1 VTDPRI
7 QARRVSVEREKGHRR
22 LSVVLSVLAAAGLSA
37 GALAILHTSLFGAR
51 TVVIAG
57 AANTSRAEILAVSGL
72 RKQPPLIDVNRGT
85 VSRRLERLPWVLS
98 ASVHLEWPSTVAIAI
113 VERIPIAATPLSKG
127 GYAVLDSTGRVL
139 EDELSRPV
147 GLPLVE
153 VAASSSR
160 PGASVEGSSEPLLL
174 TAARLP
180 VSLVSRVR
188 EIFTGPEGLVL
199 RLRSGMSVVV
209 GDDKALSDKFV
220 SLATVLQ
227 KVDLAG
233 VGSIDLR
240 VATAPV
246 LTPLVS
252 ASNVQG

>member
-1 VTDPRI
+1 
-7 QARRVSVEREKGHRR
+7 
-22 LSVVLSVLAAAGLSA
+22 
-37 GALAILHTSLFGAR
+37 
-51 TVVIAG
+51 
-57 AANTSRAEILAVSGL
+57 
-72 RKQPPLIDVNRGT
+72 
-85 VSRRLERLPWVLS
+85 VLS

-113 VERIPIAATPLSKG
+113 VERVPIAAAPLSKG

-139 EDELSRPV
+139 EDEVSRPV
-147 GLPLVE
+147 GLPLVA

-174 TAARLP
+174 TAAWLP

-188 EIFTGPEGLVL
+188 EIVTGPEGLAL
-199 RLRSGMSVVV
+199 RLRSGMSAVL